1 MESTWYPQIMNF
13 NRVFPYKP
21 SILGSPIF
29 GNTHMVIERL
39 QKPQWPHPSLLSRKA
54 RDWWPAFAACAR
66 RVTPMGRIE
75 LPPKMNQFHVCFLKM
90 KTLACIGSWWVCLGS
105 SWKNKPCHPGDRVI
119 CQMWM
124 FDHSSN
130 ISCSVSRIYTRYLH
144 SGSKTSISMH
154 YLFSQACTS
163 ATHGQFSW

>member
-66 RVTPMGRIE
+66 RA
-75 LPPKMNQFHVCFLKM
+75 PPKRWTNSTF
-90 KTLACIGSWWVCLGS
+90 ASWRWRLWPVLDPDKFVFY

-130 ISCSVSRIYTRYLH
+130 ISCSVLRIYTRYLH